1 MSDIEEDSA
10 VIETIND
17 SIEVDGTPTRDLQKV
32 KKPRSEKQI
41 EALKKAQ
48 VKRAENIEKRKAEKE
63 VVKKLTK
70 KEKLKQE
77 LKELEELEESV
88 IVNEEDLDCN
98 SVGKSNKLIEQNEEL
113 LRKLALSKPQKVKK
127 PLKPKKPIKQTI
139 VYESDSSDT
148 EEEQIIVKKKKKKQK
163 KSKKKVVYESSSES
177 ESEEEYLEP
186 EPAPAPLVRQKLR
199 YGDVFRF

>member
-1 MSDIEEDSA
+1 MSDIEEDPA

-98 SVGKSNKLIEQNEEL
+98 SVGKSNKLIEQN
-113 LRKLALSKPQKVKK
+113 
-127 PLKPKKPIKQTI
+127 
-139 VYESDSSDT
+139 
-148 EEEQIIVKKKKKKQK
+148 
-163 KSKKKVVYESSSES
+163 SKKKVVYESSSES